1 MCVLGRRLLK
11 DIDPDNCT
19 KEAGGDLYNIF
30 CPDDKCDPYFLGEFV
45 FQSIHYNVKVLIKIP
60 NFPHSL
66 QYKCHSRYQRSFK
79 WSFLWK
85 FNAFIPWCGYHF
97 MFKFNSFI
105 KLHSCFT
112 FEWKWKR
119 WNSDCFWV
127 WRLDFVIYL
136 LWYCTIFNY
145 MEKKVYWE
153 YSRTVPLVTGGLS
166 MSIAKWSQ

>member
-1 MCVLGRRLLK
+1 
-11 DIDPDNCT
+11 
-19 KEAGGDLYNIF
+19 LYNIF

-45 FQSIHYNVKVLIKIP
+45 FQSIHYNVNVLIKML
-60 NFPHSL
+60 NFPYSL

-112 FEWKWKR
+112 FWVKMKAME
-119 WNSDCFWV
+119 FWLFLGLAI
-127 WRLDFVIYL
+127 RFCNL
-136 LWYCTIFNY
+136 LIVVLYNIWLYRKESVLRI
-145 MEKKVYWE
+145 
-153 YSRTVPLVTGGLS
+153 S
-166 MSIAKWSQ
+166 